1 MNPREISKHVRPRSN
16 KVNQI
21 MVAGLKLVFNQDGH
35 QPIREQTMLK
45 KLSILFIVAG
55 TLCRLAF
62 NLIGATIDA
71 QGVLHEP
78 FALLPIGFLLIAL
91 GALSYIYHLVKNKLG
106 SGKR

>member
-1 MNPREISKHVRPRSN
+1 
-16 KVNQI
+16 
-21 MVAGLKLVFNQDGH
+21 
-35 QPIREQTMLK
+35 MLK
-45 KLSILFIVAG
+45 NISILLLMTG
-55 TLCRLAF
+55 GLCLLAF